1 MDTEGDLYCTCDV
14 GPFATCPV
22 CRARSARS
30 ANMTTVKPR
39 PKQKF
44 SEQSEAA
51 RLAQRFAEIKVGYM
65 K

>member
-1 MDTEGDLYCTCDV
+1 
-14 GPFATCPV
+14 
-22 CRARSARS
+22 
-30 ANMTTVKPR
+30 MTTVKPR

-51 RLAQRFAEIKVGYM
+51 RLAQRIAEIKVGYM